1 MHVLGYYDH
10 KHGGHAEIVFTDVRV
25 PATNLIGQEG
35 DGFAIAQARLGPERI
50 HHCMRSIG

>member
-35 DGFAIAQARLGPERI
+35 DGFAIAQARLGPGRL